1 MPVRP
6 PVWTTVLSLVC
17 RLALAAVWLVA
28 GYLKAVDPLQS
39 AVAVRAYQVL
49 PEGMVNTV
57 ATTLPFL
64 EIGLGLLL
72 LLGIGV
78 RATAVAS
85 ILLLAVF
92 IAGVASSWARGLSI
106 DCGCF
111 GGGGAVA
118 DAGAGT
124 YVKEIF
130 RDLGFAALAVWLVFR
145 PRSWVALGPR
155 SQPDRDV
162 SDEDVMT

>member
-1 MPVRP
+1 MRVRP
-6 PVWTTVLSLVC
+6 PIWTTVLSLLC
-17 RLALAAVWLVA
+17 RLGLAAVWLVA
-28 GYLKAVDPLQS
+28 GYLKAIDPLQS

-49 PEGMVNTV
+49 PESLVDPV

-78 RATAVAS
+78 RVTAVAS
-85 ILLLAVF
+85 LLLLAVF

-124 YVKEIF
+124 YLREIF
-130 RDLGFAALAVWLVFR
+130 RDLGFVVLAVWLVFR
-145 PRSWVALGPR
+145 PRSWAALGPR
-155 SQPDRDV
+155 SQPHRYV
-162 SDEDVMT
+162 GDED